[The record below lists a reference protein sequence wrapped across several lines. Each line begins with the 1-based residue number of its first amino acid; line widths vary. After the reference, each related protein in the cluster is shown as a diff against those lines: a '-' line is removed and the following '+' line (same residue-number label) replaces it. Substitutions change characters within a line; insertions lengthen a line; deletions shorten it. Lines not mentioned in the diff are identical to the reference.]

1 MLHPQAEEQVLSRG
15 PHVSLFYLISF
26 RRLLLAV
33 MWARVATEQVG
44 RVERV
49 QVPLLAL
56 RGVVVMGLLLQSGD
70 FLRVVPV
77 PAVWCPMALPA
88 GPDLGCKRR
97 LKLRRL
103 VVRCQ
108 CGHQVVSWHA
118 EEWLVRLHFASLQGA
133 S

>member
-1 MLHPQAEEQVLSRG
+1 MEEQALSLAQRS
-15 PHVSLFYLISF
+15 SLFYLPF
-26 RRLLLAV
+26 CRRLNLAV
-33 MWARVATEQVG
+33 KWARVATEQVG

-77 PAVWCPMALPA
+77 PAVWCPMALPV
-88 GPDLGCKRR
+88 GPDLGCKRW

-103 VVRCQ
+103 VVRCR
-108 CGHQVVSWHA
+108 CGHQVVSWRV